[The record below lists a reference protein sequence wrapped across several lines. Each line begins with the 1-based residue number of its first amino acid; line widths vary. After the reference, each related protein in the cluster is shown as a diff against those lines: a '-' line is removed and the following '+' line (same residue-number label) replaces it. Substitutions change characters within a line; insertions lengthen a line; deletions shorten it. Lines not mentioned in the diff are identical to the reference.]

1 MKDFNNISRM
11 FPDLSY
17 ILHFLIGTEPD
28 NFFSIIKS
36 FGLMLAAAFLVGAWL
51 LQLELKRKEKEG
63 LLIPIEEEVSE
74 KKYTTGSYVFNII
87 LGFIIGFKLLFLL
100 FNSSETTGD
109 LAGFLI
115 SSTGNSLGGLI
126 GGIAGYFI
134 TKYFASKEPA
144 DVKSKKVLVYPHQ
157 RVADITFLAAI
168 SGIAGAKLFAI
179 FESRETFASFL
190 SNPIDTIFS
199 GSGLAIYGGLI
210 LAFFIVYSFL
220 KKKKMQPIHVMDAV
234 APSLIIGYGVGRMG
248 CQLSGDGDWGIPN
261 TNPKPGFLS
270 WLPDRF
276 WAFDY
281 PHNVLNEG
289 MPIPDCTWD
298 YCMKL
303 ATPVY
308 PTPVY
313 ETILAFIIGGILWSL
328 RKRIKIPGVLFFLYV
343 FLNGVERFWI
353 EKIRVNDKINFL
365 GMELTQAEIIS
376 SSLIVIGLVGIIYLV
391 NDSKKKSN
399 I

>member
-1 MKDFNNISRM
+1 
-11 FPDLSY
+11 
-17 ILHFLIGTEPD
+17 
-28 NFFSIIKS
+28 
-36 FGLMLAAAFLVGAWL
+36 MLAAAFLVGAWL

-100 FNSSETTGD
+100 FNSSEATGD
-109 LAGFLI
+109 LAEFLI